1 MNSYFR
7 SPSYTEH
14 TILRS
19 SDQTVVGTIRVKPT
33 TVMWKSKGGK
43 QFHAVEL
50 ERFADWITDPKT
62 GARRLKQ

>member
-7 SPSYTEH
+7 SPSYTEY

-19 SDQTVVGTIRVKPT
+19 SDETVVGTIRIKPT

-43 QFHAVEL
+43 LFYAVGLEQFA
-50 ERFADWITDPKT
+50 AWITDPKT